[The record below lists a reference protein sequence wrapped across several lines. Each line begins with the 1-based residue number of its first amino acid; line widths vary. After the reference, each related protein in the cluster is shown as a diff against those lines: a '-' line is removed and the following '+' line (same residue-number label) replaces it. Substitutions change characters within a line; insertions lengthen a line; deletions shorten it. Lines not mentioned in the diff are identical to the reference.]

1 VTLRVEAAE
10 DARIG
15 FTVADTGVGIPGDK
29 LKLIFEAFQ
38 QGEGGTSRKYGGTGL
53 GLSISREIARLLG
66 GELDVT
72 STPGEGSEFTLYL
85 PPEYVPVDTEALPPG
100 EPELVEPAAAESESN
115 GQPAAPAEVAEI
127 AEVPDDRAAV
137 ATGDRVVLVVCSD
150 PERAAEAMEA
160 ARGRGFKG
168 LVTSRAETGVALAHE
183 FAPDAIVLAVEG
195 DGQDGA
201 AALDHFK
208 RHPQTRHIPVYVEAK
223 PDNRHALLR
232 AGAAGQLDSPVSRE
246 TLEAAL
252 GELEA
257 FVERETRR
265 LLVVEDDE
273 RQRGS
278 IMELIGSGE
287 DVEISGVATSE
298 AALDQLAES
307 RFDCMVLDLNLPH
320 LKGFD
325 LLEVIKK
332 DERLRDLPVIVY
344 TGKDLTAREEK
355 DLKEY
360 AEAIIVKDASSPE
373 RLLDATS
380 LYLHRPEA
388 RLSTAKRRMLEGLHD
403 DDEVF
408 GGKKVLL
415 VDDDVRN
422 VFALASLL
430 ESRGMEILFA
440 ENGLDAIKALQDNPD
455 VDLVLMDIMMPEM
468 DGYEATRRIR
478 EMDVFKQLPIVALTA
493 KAMKGDREK
502 SLMAG
507 ASDYVAKPV
516 DSNRLLSLMRVW
528 LHG

>member
-1 VTLRVEAAE
+1 
-10 DARIG
+10 
-15 FTVADTGVGIPGDK
+15 
-29 LKLIFEAFQ
+29 
-38 QGEGGTSRKYGGTGL
+38 
-53 GLSISREIARLLG
+53 
-66 GELDVT
+66 
-72 STPGEGSEFTLYL
+72 
-85 PPEYVPVDTEALPPG
+85 
-100 EPELVEPAAAESESN
+100 
-115 GQPAAPAEVAEI
+115 
-127 AEVPDDRAAV
+127 
-137 ATGDRVVLVVCSD
+137 
-150 PERAAEAMEA
+150 M
-160 ARGRGFKG
+160 
-168 LVTSRAETGVALAHE
+168 
-183 FAPDAIVLAVEG
+183 
-195 DGQDGA
+195 
-201 AALDHFK
+201 
-208 RHPQTRHIPVYVEAK
+208 
-223 PDNRHALLR
+223 
-232 AGAAGQLDSPVSRE
+232 
-246 TLEAAL
+246 
-252 GELEA
+252 
-257 FVERETRR
+257 
-265 LLVVEDDE
+265 VEDDE

-278 IMELIGSGE
+278 IIELIGSGE

-307 RFDCMVLDLNLPH
+307 RFDCMVLDLSLPH

-373 RLLDATS
+373 RLLGTS

-478 EMDVFKQLPIVALTA
+478 EMDVFKRRRSSPLTA
-493 KAMKGDREK
+493 KAMKGRQGEDPDGRGLGLRGEARRLEPAPVAREGLAARVARRGP
-502 SLMAG
+502 SAEV
-507 ASDYVAKPV
+507 ASCSSTTSRTIWWRSPPCSSRSTASWCRPAPA
-516 DSNRLLSLMRVW
+516 RRR
-528 LHG
+528 